1 MLLATFQGT
10 HWQLDWNTII
20 TQWGKE
26 EKNPSTP
33 NPKEKK
39 KLFLEMHVKP
49 FRWPHEFYDLKLFVI
64 IFGLG

>member
-1 MLLATFQGT
+1 LKTWGT

-33 NPKEKK
+33 QPKRKNK
-39 KLFLEMHVKP
+39 IVFKNAC
-49 FRWPHEFYDLKLFVI
+49 
-64 IFGLG
+64 